1 MNKESTESNVDQ
13 EGAPKDELSKT
24 KASSIAKQ
32 KKSISIQESQIGAVD
47 NNAVEEPKKT
57 EDDKRDSGAS
67 GSVRSLSGA
76 KSQVLFETGGE
87 GRQSVRLE

>member
-67 GSVRSLSGA
+67 GSVRLSGA